1 MDKKKNFMAGK
12 HWIIVI
18 IILVM
23 SYLIYNGVQ
32 DLKYGKEIWTTESRG
47 IMIDRCMKD
56 SKEMTIDYRELT
68 FEYCACTTDKIQTE
82 FTQQEYT
89 KILEKP
95 IDIQKQKLLP
105 SFQSCLTEY
114 QRKIKKEKIKASA
127 QQGL

>member
-1 MDKKKNFMAGK
+1 MAGK
-12 HWIIVI
+12 HWIIVLI
-18 IILVM
+18 IVVM

-47 IMIDRCMKD
+47 IMIDRCMQD
-56 SKEMTIDYRELT
+56 SKEMAINYRELT
-68 FEYCACTTDKIQTE
+68 FEYCVCTTDKIQAE
-82 FTQQEYT
+82 FTQREYT

-95 IDIQKQKLLP
+95 MEIQEEKLLP

-114 QRKIKKEKIKASA
+114 QGKIKKEKIKASA

>member
-1 MDKKKNFMAGK
+1 MAGK
-12 HWIIVI
+12 HWIIII

-47 IMIDRCMKD
+47 IMIDRCMED
-56 SKEMTIDYRELT
+56 SKEMAINYRELT
-68 FEYCACTTDKIQTE
+68 FEYCVCTTDKIQTE

-89 KILEKP
+89 EILEKP
-95 IDIQKQKLLP
+95 MEVQKEKLLP

-114 QRKIKKEKIKASA
+114 
-127 QQGL
+127 